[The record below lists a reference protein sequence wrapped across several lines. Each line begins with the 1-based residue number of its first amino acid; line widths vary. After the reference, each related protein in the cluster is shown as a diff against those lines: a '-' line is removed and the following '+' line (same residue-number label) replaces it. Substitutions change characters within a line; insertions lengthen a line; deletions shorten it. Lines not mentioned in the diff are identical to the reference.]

1 MDFMTEYK
9 SKLGTPAQAAALVRD
24 GDWVEYGNGTTFAA
38 LCDEALAA
46 RRDELHDV
54 KIRGQ
59 IMYGPLK
66 AVECDPAGEH
76 FTYNS
81 WHCSAYERKLLDRGQ
96 GFFSPM
102 IFRNLAWYYRENIP
116 SDVAFVQATPMDK
129 HGYFNFSVSAGT
141 TLDIAG
147 RCRAIVIEVNRHL
160 PKVYGAWN
168 ESIHISDVAMVVEG
182 GDRPTPQVPSRA
194 PSAEDIA
201 IANHVIPYIVDGATL
216 QLGIGGTPDALG
228 SIIAQSD
235 LKDLGMHTE
244 LCTDG
249 FLDLYKA
256 GKLTNKR
263 KNIFRG
269 KGVLGLA
276 TGSQALYDWLDENP
290 GVIALPIAYV
300 NDPAVISQM
309 DNFISLNSCV
319 SVDLYGQVS
328 SESAGLRQISGTGG
342 QVDFLTGA
350 AMSRGGKA
358 FICVASSRVGK
369 DGVRRSNIVPHFNGE
384 IITSP
389 RAQAY
394 YIATENGVVNLA
406 GRSAWERAEGL
417 IGLAH
422 PDFREEL
429 IRAAEEQRIWRRSN
443 RR

>member
-406 GRSAWERAEGL
+406 GRSTWERAEGL

>member
-66 AVECDPAGEH
+66 AVECDPTGEH

-168 ESIHISDVAMVVEG
+168 ESIHISDVTMVVEG

-406 GRSAWERAEGL
+406 GRSTWERAEGL

>member
-147 RCRAIVIEVNRHL
+147 RCRAIVIEVNSHL

-168 ESIHISDVAMVVEG
+168 ESIHISDVTMVVEG

-300 NDPAVISQM
+300 NDPSVIAQM

-319 SVDLYGQVS
+319 SVDLYGQIS

-394 YIATENGVVNLA
+394 YIATENGVFNLA
-406 GRSAWERAEGL
+406 GRSTWERAEGL

-422 PDFREEL
+422 PDFRDEL